1 MLILSGKSAENDLK
15 EGADSTEFQ
24 MVNLLNFSGISDG
37 KSTEIQYIFSIFSVT
52 FQTFFIIYSVCCTY

>member
-24 MVNLLNFSGISDG
+24 MVNLLNFSGISDS
-37 KSTEIQYIFSIFSVT
+37 KSTE
-52 FQTFFIIYSVCCTY
+52 FQ